1 MPAVKPTSRD
11 RRRSSATG
19 AAALLAAGAAWADGA
34 PAPDTSA
41 WKCEQCP
48 FLEGYSGD
56 VEIGALKASGANFSY
71 GRYTGIDHDT
81 AYADVAAA
89 GQYRSADGTNASFDL
104 EDVGLASR
112 QGSAAIGS
120 EGRYDVKVAYD
131 DLPTRLYD
139 TGATPF
145 LGAGSGNLTLPGGW
159 VPGSS
164 TAGMSALGAALA
176 PLNIEYD
183 RRTASLLGSYVASSA
198 WTLHAEFRHEEKDG
212 TGLMNGSF
220 LTEAAQL
227 PQPIDY
233 VTNTVEAG
241 AAWADHRASLHLTYT
256 GSWFKNDIDSLTFA
270 NPYLPLVTGSTQG
283 RLALPPDNNLQ
294 QFALAGNVPLNWL
307 ATSLTYAA
315 SVGSL
320 RQDEGFL
327 PFSTLPGA
335 SVPTPSAL
343 DGDVHLSHYALG
355 LASHPLP
362 KLSVRGDAT
371 YDGRDDH
378 TTPLTLGYVLTD
390 TFPSGSAFTTPRYSE
405 DRTRLEGSADY
416 ALTSWAR
423 VGVGGKF
430 LNTHYG
436 PDELAS
442 STRDTESWVRARL
455 DPLAGLTF
463 TLKGGNASRKS
474 SAFNASA
481 LPAAENPLVW
491 AYDYAPRDREFF
503 TLTGSWEATTTLAW
517 SVEGFF
523 ANDDYR
529 LSQLGLQS
537 VHERRASTTL
547 AWTPRETLSA
557 YLDGGYQRLD
567 LLQDGFAGAFTAP
580 WQVSD
585 FEHFWNFGAGGQWV
599 MATRWT
605 LALDYLHA
613 PSYSDFNTQVG
624 GLAQPFPQNWSRLD
638 SVRLDLRYQWTR
650 AAQVHL
656 RFIHEKYD
664 SADWALGDVG
674 PATIPNLLALG
685 VLPWA
690 DSVNLV
696 ALTFRYEF
704 GAAGSPPP

>member
-1 MPAVKPTSRD
+1 MPAVRPASGH
-11 RRRSSATG
+11 RRRSSSMSAV
-19 AAALLAAGAAWADGA
+19 ALLAAGAAWADDPA
-34 PAPDTSA
+34 PPDTSA

-56 VEIGALKASGANFSY
+56 VEVGALKANGANFSY
-71 GRYTGIDHDT
+71 GRYTGIDHST
-81 AYADVAAA
+81 TYADVSAA
-89 GQYRSADGTNASFDL
+89 GQYRSADGTNASYDL
-104 EDVGLASR
+104 EDLGLASR

-120 EGRYDVKVAYD
+120 EGRYDVKVDYD

-145 LGAGSGNLTLPGGW
+145 LGAGTGNLTLPASW
-159 VPGSS
+159 VAAGS
-164 TAGMSALGAALA
+164 TTGMSALGSTLA
-176 PLNIEYD
+176 PVNIEYD
-183 RRTASLLGSYVASSA
+183 RRTASLLGSYIASSA

-212 TGLMNGSF
+212 TGLMSGNF

-233 VTNTVEAG
+233 VTDTVEAG
-241 AAWADHRASLHLTYT
+241 AAWADHRASLRLTYT

-270 NPYLPLVTGSTQG
+270 NPYLPMAAGATQG

-315 SVGSL
+315 SLGSL
-320 RQDEGFL
+320 KQDEGFL
-327 PFSTLPGA
+327 PYSTLPGA
-335 SVPTPSAL
+335 TVPTPSSL
-343 DGDVHLSHYALG
+343 DGDVHLSHYALA

-362 KLSVRGDAT
+362 KLSVRGNAT

-378 TTPLTLGYVLTD
+378 TTPLTLDYVVTD
-390 TFPSGSAFTTPRYSE
+390 TFPSGPPLTAPRYSE

-416 ALTSWAR
+416 TLNRWVR
-423 VGVGGKF
+423 VGVGGQY
-430 LNTHYG
+430 LVTHFG
-436 PDELAS
+436 PDQLVED
-442 STRDTESWVRARL
+442 TRDTENWVRATL

-463 TLKGGNASRKS
+463 TLKGGNASRTTS
-474 SAFNASA
+474 GFIASA

-503 TLTGSWEATTTLAW
+503 TATGSWQATTTLTW

-523 ANDDYR
+523 ANDAYR

-557 YLDGGYQRLD
+557 YLDGGYQHLD
-567 LLQDGFAGAFTAP
+567 MLQDGFTGALTAP
-580 WQVSD
+580 WQVGD
-585 FEHFWNFGAGGQWV
+585 FEHFWNFGAGGQCV

-605 LALDYLHA
+605 LGLDYLHA

-624 GLAQPFPQNWSRLD
+624 GFAEPFPQNWSRLD
-638 SVRLDLRYQWTR
+638 SVRLDLRYQWTK

-664 SADWALGDVG
+664 SSDWALDGVG
-674 PATIPNLLALG
+674 PATIPNLLAFG
-685 VLPWA
+685 VQPWA

-696 ALTFRYEF
+696 ALTFRYQF
-704 GAAGSPPP
+704 GPAGNPPP

>member
-1 MPAVKPTSRD
+1 MPAVKPAA
-11 RRRSSATG
+11 RRRRQATG
-19 AAALLAAGAAWADGA
+19 AAALLVAGAAWADT

-48 FLEGYSGD
+48 FFEGYTGD
-56 VEIGALKASGANFSY
+56 VEAGALYAHGANFSY
-71 GRYTGIDHDT
+71 GRYTGIDRST
-81 AYADVAAA
+81 AYADLAAA
-89 GQYRSADGTNASFDL
+89 GQYRGADGTHASFDI
-104 EDVGLASR
+104 EDLGLASR
-112 QGSAAIGS
+112 QGTAAVGS
-120 EGRYDVKVAYD
+120 EGRYQVKVDYS

-145 LGAGSGNLTLPGGW
+145 LGAGGGNLTLPAAW
-159 VPGSS
+159 VPAGS
-164 TAGMSALGAALA
+164 TAGMSALGATLA
-176 PLNIEYD
+176 PVNIEYD
-183 RRTASLLGSYVASSA
+183 RRTASLAGSYVASSA
-198 WTLHAEFRHEEKDG
+198 WKLHAEVRHEEKNG
-212 TGLMNGSF
+212 TGLMSGSF

-233 VTNTVEAG
+233 VTDTVEAG
-241 AAWADHRASLHLTYT
+241 AAWADRRASLRLTYT
-256 GSWFKNDIDSLTFA
+256 GSWFRNDIDSLTFA
-270 NPYLPLVTGSTQG
+270 NPYLPIVAGSTQG

-320 RQDEGFL
+320 RQNEGFL

-335 SVPTPSAL
+335 TVPTPSAL
-343 DGDVHLSHYALG
+343 DGDVHLSHYALA

-362 KLSVRGDAT
+362 KLSLRGSAT
-371 YDGRDDH
+371 YDGRDDN
-378 TTPLTLGYVLTD
+378 TTPLTLDYVVTD
-390 TFPSGSAFTTPRYSE
+390 TFPSGSALTTPRYSE

-416 ALTSWAR
+416 ALERWVR
-423 VGVGGKF
+423 VGVGGKY
-430 LNTHYG
+430 LVTHFG
-436 PDELAS
+436 PNQLVSD
-442 STRDTESWVRARL
+442 TRDTESWARATV
-455 DPLAGLTF
+455 DPLAGLSI
-463 TLKGGNASRKS
+463 TLKGGSASRKTS
-474 SAFNASA
+474 GFIASA
-481 LPAAENPLVW
+481 LPPAENALVW

-503 TLTGSWEATTTLAW
+503 ALTGSWQATAALAW

-547 AWTPRETLSA
+547 TWTPRETLSA
-557 YLDGGYQRLD
+557 YIDGGYQRLGM
-567 LLQDGFAGAFTAP
+567 LQDGFTGTFAAP
-580 WQVSD
+580 WQVRDS
-585 FEHFWNFGAGGQWV
+585 EHFWNAGAGGQWA
-599 MATRWT
+599 MATHWT

-613 PSYSDFNTQVG
+613 PSYGDFNTQSGPV
-624 GLAQPFPQNWSRLD
+624 AEPFPQNWSRLD

-650 AAQVHL
+650 AAQLHL

-664 SADWALGDVG
+664 SSDWALGDVG
-674 PATIPNLLALG
+674 PATIPGLLALG

-690 DSVNLV
+690 HDVNLV

-704 GAAGSPPP
+704 GTAGRAPPP